1 MASNEQNVAGLVL
14 TDAAD
19 PKLAKIYSKVRRASD
34 PYTFPHFV
42 ASCSISKYNILQS
55 INTACSRKH
64 ACNFLH
70 VRI

>member
-19 PKLAKIYSKVRRASD
+19 PKLAGIYSKVRKASD

-42 ASCSISKYNILQS
+42 ASCSINK
-55 INTACSRKH
+55 
-64 ACNFLH
+64 
-70 VRI
+70 

>member
-42 ASCSISKYNILQS
+42 ASCSISK
-55 INTACSRKH
+55 
-64 ACNFLH
+64 
-70 VRI
+70 

>member
-19 PKLAKIYSKVRRASD
+19 PKLAKIYSKVRKASD

-42 ASCSISKYNILQS
+42 ASCSIKKI
-55 INTACSRKH
+55 KH
-64 ACNFLH
+64 SPVNLH
-70 VRI
+70 RMLGKTCL